1 MFFRGFTNPNK
12 PSRTKKV
19 SKILKT
25 FANSNFLRELLTEV
39 NLYVML
45 LTFWKLSLVCRAPA
59 MSVPL
64 VRDTPAMV
72 LVWLDY
78 SDIFYF
84 CSKNVVGVFES
95 YPELVI

>member
-1 MFFRGFTNPNK
+1 MFYRGFHNPNK

-19 SKILKT
+19 SETNGT
-25 FANSNFLRELLTEV
+25 FANSNFLRELLTHG
-39 NLYVML
+39 NYMGMSTSL
-45 LTFWKLSLVCRAPA
+45 WKLCLVCYAPA

-84 CSKNVVGVFES
+84 CSKNVVGVSES